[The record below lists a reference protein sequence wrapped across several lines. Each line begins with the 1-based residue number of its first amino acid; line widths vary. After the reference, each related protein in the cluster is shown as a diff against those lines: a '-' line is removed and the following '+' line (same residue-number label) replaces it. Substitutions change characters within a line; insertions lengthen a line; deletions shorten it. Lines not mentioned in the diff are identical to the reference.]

1 MTAGMSSTA
10 VRWATVLA
18 LEYVFQVDPIPVDAV
33 QAALYTVDLVPSL
46 PYRSMTHPFFRI
58 R

>member
-1 MTAGMSSTA
+1 MTAGMSSIA

-18 LEYVFQVDPIPVDAV
+18 LEYVFQVGPIPVDVV

-46 PYRSMTHPFFRI
+46 PYR
-58 R
+58 